1 MQCTLLIPDLWWPH
15 GEPGEVC
22 RDLALPELELLLA
35 RSRRH
40 VFPAVGID
48 AWLCQAFEV
57 ERGADW
63 PVAALTLE
71 ADGVDPQQAYWLRAD
86 PVHLRPE
93 PGGLV
98 LTEIGDWPVAP
109 AEAATLIETLNRQF
123 AADGIAFVAPCP
135 QRWYVHVEADP
146 QIATVALDEVVD
158 RPIDPHLP
166 AGSGALAWH
175 RVLNEIQM
183 LLHDHP
189 VNREREARGFPPVNS
204 VWLWGGGRS
213 PRVHGRHFTA
223 VWSAEPLAHALAM
236 KTAMFTAPPPPGA
249 EDWLHRLKIH
259 AEAGAHH
266 LLILRDLAAAARRAD
281 AVAWREAITELN
293 RRWFSPLLAALRN
306 GLVGRLALVAPHREG
321 CMRFELARTDLMR
334 VWRRVRPWQAYA
346 PTRTR

>member
-15 GEPGEVC
+15 GESGEVC

-40 VFPAVGID
+40 VFPAIGID

-86 PVHLRPE
+86 PVHLRLD

-98 LTEIGDWPVAP
+98 LTEIGDWPLAP
-109 AEAATLIETLNRQF
+109 GEAGALIETLNQRF

-135 QRWYVHVEADP
+135 QRWYVRLETDP
-146 QIATVALDEVVD
+146 QIVTVALEEVAGHPV
-158 RPIDPHLP
+158 DPHLP

-175 RVLNEIQM
+175 RILNEIQM

-189 VNREREARGFPPVNS
+189 VNREREARGLPPVNS

-213 PRVHGRHFTA
+213 PRVHGHHFTA
-223 VWSAEPLAHALAM
+223 VWSVEPLAQTLAV
-236 KTAMFTAPPPPGA
+236 KTAMFSAPLPSNA
-249 EDWLHRLKIH
+249 EGWLSLLRAR
-259 AEAGAHH
+259 AEAGTHH
-266 LLILRDLAAAARRAD
+266 LLILGDLTAAARRAD
-281 AVAWREAITELN
+281 AAAWREAIVGLN
-293 RRWFSPLLAALRN
+293 RRWFSPLLTALRN
-306 GLVGRLALVAPHREG
+306 GLVGKLAVVALHREG
-321 CMRFELARTDLMR
+321 CVRFELARMDLMR
-334 VWRRVRPWQAYA
+334 IWRRVRPWQAHA
-346 PTRTR
+346 PTRT